1 MASLNGLTHTWLECK
16 VGRLDMGELTR
27 LLDCGQQLFHGWKIF
42 AKYIKTTRRANHVI
56 QPPLFVFKL
65 GFPELAIKGVRWGG
79 FEESL
84 VGRFSK
90 HKDLRG
96 SRST

>member
-1 MASLNGLTHTWLECK
+1 
-16 VGRLDMGELTR
+16 MGELTR
-27 LLDCGQQLFHGWKIF
+27 LLDWEQQLFNGWKVC
-42 AKYIKTTRRANHVI
+42 AKYNKTTRRANLVI
-56 QPPLFVFKL
+56 QPPFFVFKL

-90 HKDLRG
+90 HKNLRK
-96 SRST
+96 SRPT

>member
-42 AKYIKTTRRANHVI
+42 AKYDKATRANLVI
-56 QPPLFVFKL
+56 QPPFFVFKL
-65 GFPELAIKGVRWGG
+65 GFPELAMEGVRWGG

-90 HKDLRG
+90 HKDLRE
-96 SRST
+96 SRSN

>member
-1 MASLNGLTHTWLECK
+1 MTILNGLTHTWLECK

-27 LLDCGQQLFHGWKIF
+27 LLDWEQQLFHGWKVC
-42 AKYIKTTRRANHVI
+42 AKYNKRVNLVI
-56 QPPLFVFKL
+56 QPPFFVFKL
-65 GFPELAIKGVRWGG
+65 GFPELAIEGVRWGG
-79 FEESL
+79 LEESL

-90 HKDLRG
+90 HKNLRK